1 MRKHRWSLTFYYSV
15 IVFASLTAMIGIISL
30 ALWLL
35 SANNIIYVHE
45 ERLPENTT
53 IIVVTGLVSFLMG
66 GAISILTGRFSM
78 SPFNRI
84 ISEATRLA
92 SGDFHARIKF
102 SPVIAKIPVF
112 KEISNSFNKL
122 AEELQNTEILRSDF
136 INNFSHEFKTP
147 LVSIAGFA
155 ELIESESITEAE
167 RAQYVTVIK
176 EEAKR
181 LGTMA
186 TDVLYLTKLEN
197 QGILTDKKVF
207 NLSEQIRSAI
217 LLLEPK
223 WSAKNVELDIGFDEY
238 DIFANEE
245 MLKQVWINLF
255 DNAIKFTPDGG
266 TVSANI
272 EVLSNGTKVI
282 FSNTGEPIPPEKIS
296 KLFRKFYQTDESHSS
311 KGNGIGLAIVKKIVE
326 LHQGTI
332 TVKSE
337 NGINSFAIFIP
348 R

>member
-1 MRKHRWSLTFYYSV
+1 MRKHRWSLTIYYSA
-15 IVFASLTAMIGIISL
+15 IVFASLTLMIGIISM
-30 ALWLL
+30 AMWIL
-35 SANNIIYVHE
+35 SKSNVIYVHE
-45 ERLPENTT
+45 ERLPENVT
-53 IIVVTGLVSFLMG
+53 IIVVTGIVSLLLG
-66 GAISILTGRFSM
+66 GAISLLTGRFSM

-92 SGDFHARIKF
+92 SGDFNARIKF
-102 SPVIAKIPVF
+102 SPLIAKLPVF
-112 KEISNSFNKL
+112 QEISESFNKL

-155 ELIESESITEAE
+155 ELIESESVTEAE
-167 RAQYVTVIK
+167 RTQYLSVIK
-176 EEAKR
+176 DEAKR

-186 TDVLYLTKLEN
+186 TNVLYLTKLEN
-197 QGILTDKKVF
+197 QNILTDKTEY

-223 WSAKNVELDIGFDEY
+223 WSAKNIELNLDFDEY
-238 DIFANEE
+238 YVLANEE

-255 DNAIKFTPDGG
+255 DNAIKFSPEGG
-266 TVSANI
+266 TVGVGI
-272 EVLSNGTKVI
+272 EPCSNGIKVV
-282 FSNTGEPIPPEKIS
+282 FSNTGEAIPPEKVP

-311 KGNGIGLAIVKKIVE
+311 QGNGIGLAIVKKIVE

-332 TVKSE
+332 TVRSE
-337 NGINSFAIFIP
+337 DGINFFSVFIP
-348 R
+348 N